1 MISGARAQQAE
12 ARQWPVASSF
22 GAEAAMRTFSLAT
35 VERPAP
41 DFTPDRAREVA
52 TLVIDGRLFP
62 LDELAPQRPEL
73 QAGLFDLLQHWDQV
87 YPTLRDLAEHVDL
100 RMGGLAPDDRSV
112 RVLTPIRFPRAVFC
126 TVFNYYDFAA
136 EAGVQPPDKS
146 AARPYVCI
154 KLPHSVIGPNE
165 TIVLPHTS
173 RQVDWECELG
183 AVIGRPCRNVFVK
196 DALDFVAGYTIV
208 NDISARD
215 IIVREDWP
223 NFASDWLVSKNFDT
237 ATPIGPYILPSEF
250 VADPQQ
256 VRLRLTRNGVVQQD
270 GSTASMIFSLAEQI
284 AHISATVTLLPG
296 DVIATGTPA
305 GVGWKRGLGLEP
317 GDMLALEMPDLPE
330 VGVLRNAVTGPLTM
344 AAPGSGSAF
353 A

>member
-1 MISGARAQQAE
+1 
-12 ARQWPVASSF
+12 
-22 GAEAAMRTFSLAT
+22 MRTFSLAT
-35 VERPAP
+35 VERPGPHQEPAE
-41 DFTPDRAREVA
+41 AREIA
-52 TLVIDGRLFP
+52 ALVVEGRLFP
-62 LDELAPQRPEL
+62 LDQLAPQRAEL
-73 QAGLFDLLQHWDQV
+73 QVGLFDLLQRWDAV
-87 YPTLRDLAEHVDL
+87 YPALQALAAHVDQ
-100 RMGGLAPDDRSV
+100 RVGGLAPDDRSV
-112 RVLTPIRFPRAVFC
+112 RVLTPIRYPRAIFC

-154 KLPHSVIGPNE
+154 KLPHGVIGPNE
-165 TIVLPHTS
+165 TIVLPATS
-173 RQVDWECELG
+173 RQVDWEVELG

-215 IIVREDWP
+215 IIVRSDWP

-237 ATPIGPYILPSEF
+237 GTPIGPYVVPKEF
-250 VADPQQ
+250 VPDPQQ
-256 VRLRLTRNGVVQQD
+256 VRLRLTRNGVVQQN

-284 AHISATVTLLPG
+284 AHISATMTLLPG

-317 GDMLALEMPDLPE
+317 GDVLELEMPDLPE
-330 VGVLRNAVTGPLTM
+330 AGVLRNAVIGPLTM
-344 AAPGSGSAF
+344 AAPGTGSAF